1 MDKLFESGG
10 NLLFHNKKNSQKKKR
25 RRKREKRE
33 NSSSKMKR
41 RNVLPRTNGQT
52 SVRNNGNNNFVV
64 KAIASL
70 DAYPKVK
77 EDYARGSTLGAA
89 ITLICFLSCLC
100 LFFSEYRT
108 HLVSKIE
115 SELDVD
121 TMGVHKFES
130 NAERLHVYVDIT
142 FHSLA
147 CELIT
152 LDSLD
157 AAGEVHHDVH
167 DGHITKRRLDRDGK
181 PIHDSSRK
189 DDVGVTREK
198 PNKHKHIEK
207 LVREKEKEEAEK
219 KKEKANGG
227 EEVENQKHR
236 KLQNTALAGFGGG
249 FFDINALI
257 HEQFPNGLQEAF
269 KNKNKE
275 GCEVM
280 GYLEVNRVP
289 GSFSISPGKSLQL
302 GMSHIQLNVV
312 SNLNM
317 SHTINRLA
325 FGEAF
330 PGALNLL
337 DKNTRYLPPNAVHQ
351 YFLKVVPTSFAR
363 LKDTTLATNQY
374 SVTESSSTAKQS
386 FFGMGSS
393 GKPSGI
399 YFHYELSPIRIDFK
413 ERRNS
418 FGEFVLSVCSII
430 GGVATSSG
438 ILHKIIVFF
447 QTRARGKK

>member
-1 MDKLFESGG
+1 M
-10 NLLFHNKKNSQKKKR
+10 
-25 RRKREKRE
+25 
-33 NSSSKMKR
+33 
-41 RNVLPRTNGQT
+41 
-52 SVRNNGNNNFVV
+52 
-64 KAIASL
+64 
-70 DAYPKVK
+70 
-77 EDYARGSTLGAA
+77 
-89 ITLICFLSCLC
+89 
-100 LFFSEYRT
+100 
-108 HLVSKIE
+108 
-115 SELDVD
+115 
-121 TMGVHKFES
+121 
-130 NAERLHVYVDIT
+130 
-142 FHSLA
+142 
-147 CELIT
+147 
-152 LDSLD
+152 SLD

-181 PIHDSSRK
+181 PIPRRDSSAK
-189 DDVGVTREK
+189 DDVAVTREK

-207 LVREKEKEEAEK
+207 LVREKEKEEEGKKNEGEQEQEQQEQNHEQHDEK
-219 KKEKANGG
+219 R
-227 EEVENQKHR
+227 R

-257 HEQFPNGLQEAF
+257 HEQFPNGLEEAF

-289 GSFSISPGKSLQL
+289 GSFSISPGKSLQI

-312 SNLNM
+312 SHLNM

-374 SVTESSSTAKQS
+374 SVTESSSSAKQS

-393 GKPSGI
+393 GKP
-399 YFHYELSPIRIDFK
+399 
-413 ERRNS
+413 
-418 FGEFVLSVCSII
+418 
-430 GGVATSSG
+430 
-438 ILHKIIVFF
+438 
-447 QTRARGKK
+447 

>member
-1 MDKLFESGG
+1 M
-10 NLLFHNKKNSQKKKR
+10 
-25 RRKREKRE
+25 
-33 NSSSKMKR
+33 
-41 RNVLPRTNGQT
+41 P
-52 SVRNNGNNNFVV
+52 
-64 KAIASL
+64 
-70 DAYPKVK
+70 
-77 EDYARGSTLGAA
+77 
-89 ITLICFLSCLC
+89 
-100 LFFSEYRT
+100 
-108 HLVSKIE
+108 KIE
-115 SELDVD
+115 SELGVD
-121 TMGVHKFES
+121 IMGVNKV
-130 NAERLHVYVDIT
+130 NANSERLHVYVDIT

-167 DGHITKRRLDRDGK
+167 DGHISKRRLDRFGN
-181 PIHDSSRK
+181 PIDESFSR
-189 DDVGVTREK
+189 EEA
-198 PNKHKHIEK
+198 NKNKHIETK
-207 LVREKEKEEAEK
+207 LTKTVNKNEESQTDGKEMKPA
-219 KKEKANGG
+219 A
-227 EEVENQKHR
+227 VAAADDHQKR
-236 KLQNTALAGFGGG
+236 RNLQNTAVSFGGG

-257 HEQFPNGLQEAF
+257 REQFPNGIEEAF

-317 SHTINRLA
+317 SHTIHRLA

-337 DKNTRYLPPNAVHQ
+337 DRNTRYLPSNAVHQ
-351 YFLKVVPTSFAR
+351 YFLKVVPTSFTR

-430 GGVATSSG
+430 GGIATSSVG
-438 ILHKIIVFF
+438 LVKLIVFI
-447 QTRARGKK
+447 QSRIK

>member
-1 MDKLFESGG
+1 M
-10 NLLFHNKKNSQKKKR
+10 
-25 RRKREKRE
+25 
-33 NSSSKMKR
+33 
-41 RNVLPRTNGQT
+41 
-52 SVRNNGNNNFVV
+52 
-64 KAIASL
+64 A
-70 DAYPKVK
+70 
-77 EDYARGSTLGAA
+77 
-89 ITLICFLSCLC
+89 
-100 LFFSEYRT
+100 
-108 HLVSKIE
+108 
-115 SELDVD
+115 
-121 TMGVHKFES
+121 
-130 NAERLHVYVDIT
+130 NAEVLRTSKEIALMKKAV
-142 FHSLA
+142 
-147 CELIT
+147 
-152 LDSLD
+152 
-157 AAGEVHHDVH
+157 
-167 DGHITKRRLDRDGK
+167 
-181 PIHDSSRK
+181 
-189 DDVGVTREK
+189 
-198 PNKHKHIEK
+198 
-207 LVREKEKEEAEK
+207 EKEKEEAEK

-257 HEQFPNGLQEAF
+257 HEQFPNGLEEAF

-289 GSFSISPGKSLQL
+289 GSFSISPGKSLQI

-312 SNLNM
+312 SHLNM

-374 SVTESSSTAKQS
+374 SVTESSSSAKQS

-418 FGEFVLSVCSII
+418 FGEFMLSVCSII

-438 ILHKIIVFF
+438 ILHKLIVFI
-447 QTRARGKK
+447 QTRARSKK

>member
-1 MDKLFESGG
+1 
-10 NLLFHNKKNSQKKKR
+10 
-25 RRKREKRE
+25 
-33 NSSSKMKR
+33 MKR
-41 RNVLPRTNGQT
+41 RNVRTEGQT
-52 SVRNNGNNNFVV
+52 SSDQMFRSSNGNKNFVV

-89 ITLICFLSCLC
+89 ITLICFLACLC

-121 TMGVHKFES
+121 TMGVNKFES
-130 NAERLHVYVDIT
+130 NAERLHVYVDVT

-181 PIHDSSRK
+181 PIPRRDSSAK
-189 DDVGVTREK
+189 DDVAVTREK

-207 LVREKEKEEAEK
+207 LVREKEKEEEGKKNEGEQEQEQQEQNHEQHDEK
-219 KKEKANGG
+219 R
-227 EEVENQKHR
+227 R

-257 HEQFPNGLQEAF
+257 HEQFPNGLEEAF

-289 GSFSISPGKSLQL
+289 GSFSISPGKSLQI

-312 SNLNM
+312 SHLNM

-351 YFLKVVPTSFAR
+351 YFLKVAPTSFAR

-374 SVTESSSTAKQS
+374 SVTESSSSAKQS

-418 FGEFVLSVCSII
+418 FGEFMLSVCSII

-438 ILHKIIVFF
+438 ILHKLIVFI
-447 QTRARGKK
+447 QTRARSKK